1 MTLISSI
8 WHFIFL
14 SITTRNKKK
23 KKKKK
28 SVYYKIIQKI
38 EGEHFIKSNYFK
50 YFIPNNLKKKK
61 YLRVGMCPP
70 WPYTGSAHAHMGFH
84 STHDIYDLP
93 KMESRQ
99 VINQKLLV
107 IGSWCSFS
115 SYNLRVL
122 LTSALKVMVKKS
134 FNTSTV
140 LFYRK

>member
-1 MTLISSI
+1 MIINTNICEVITIMCDINIINMTFYLLL
-8 WHFIFL
+8 HA
-14 SITTRNKKK
+14 
-23 KKKKK
+23 KKKK

-50 YFIPNNLKKKK
+50 YFIPNNLKKK
-61 YLRVGMCPP
+61 YLRVGMCPS

-107 IGSWCSFS
+107 IGS
-115 SYNLRVL
+115 
-122 LTSALKVMVKKS
+122 
-134 FNTSTV
+134 
-140 LFYRK
+140 